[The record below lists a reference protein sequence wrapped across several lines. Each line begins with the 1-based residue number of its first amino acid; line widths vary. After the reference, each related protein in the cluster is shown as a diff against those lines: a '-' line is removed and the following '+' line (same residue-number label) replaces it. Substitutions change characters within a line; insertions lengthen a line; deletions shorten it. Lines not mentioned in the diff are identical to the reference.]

1 MNIVFEVP
9 GGIGKNIAATVIVEL
24 IKNKYPDSNLT
35 VLASNPEIFQFIP
48 YIDELDN
55 IKNRKFYIDKGHDYD
70 KVMVLDPYHHSDMIT
85 KKKHLIEVWANLYDL
100 DYNDEIPNLH
110 LPDELYAEAQ
120 KFEVFEKKRPI
131 MVLHPNGGTETE
143 LYNYNWS
150 RDIPANIVNKIV
162 EKYKDEYDIYHIK
175 GPKQRIS
182 YDNTIVADGDMISIA
197 KLLLKSDKRIFIDS
211 FAQHMAT
218 ALNLPSTVC
227 WVTTSPNEFGYELH
241 NNIIRNEYEV
251 ALPYTCYEGFSLIEP
266 LVYMPYRSTDS
277 IFNEKQILNNI

>member
-1 MNIVFEVP
+1 MNIVFEVS

-24 IKNKYPDSNLT
+24 IKKKYPNSNLT
-35 VLASNPEIFQFIP
+35 VLASNTEIFQFIP

-55 IKNRKFYIDKGHDYD
+55 IKNRQFYIDKGHDYD

-85 KKKHLIEVWANLYDL
+85 KKKHLIEVWASLYDL
-100 DYNDEIPNLH
+100 DYNDEKPNLY
-110 LPDELYAEAQ
+110 LPDEVYAECQAFE
-120 KFEVFEKKRPI
+120 KFEKIKPI

-162 EKYKDEYDIYHIK
+162 EKYKDEYDIYHVK
-175 GPKQRIS
+175 GPNQRIS
-182 YDNTIVADGDMISIA
+182 YDNTIVADGDMISIV

-211 FAQHMAT
+211 FAQHMAA

-227 WVTTSPNEFGYELH
+227 WVTTSPNEFGYEFH
-241 NNIIRNEYEV
+241 NNIIRNEYEIP
-251 ALPYTCYEGFSLIEP
+251 LPYTCYEGFNLIEP
-266 LVYMPYRSTDS
+266 LVNMPYKSTDS
-277 IFNEKQILNNI
+277 IFDEKQILNNI